1 MFQRLALTAAVLVLT
16 AGIFGCRSGAS
27 AEHKPVVL
35 ATTTSVNDSGL
46 LEVLMPDFERV
57 SGYGVKTIAVGTG
70 KALAMGERGEAD
82 VLLVHAPA
90 SERELLSRGAVSER
104 SVVMH
109 NYFALAGPP
118 EDLAGI
124 RGMKSAVDAVRRIA
138 GTQSTFVSRGDDS
151 GTHKM
156 EQSLWSSAGQD
167 PSGNWYLESGQGMGA
182 TLVIASE
189 KQAYTLTDLG
199 TYLAFKQQLRLEV
212 LVPDSPSLLNVYS
225 VLVVNPNRFPQANAA
240 GAQAFARYLLSA
252 RAQQLIREFGV
263 ARFGAPLFIPD
274 AGNPAMDLAG

>member
-1 MFQRLALTAAVLVLT
+1 MFQRLALTAAVLVL
-16 AGIFGCRSGAS
+16 AVGILGCGSGAS
-27 AEHKPVVL
+27 ADHRPVIL

-46 LEVLMPDFERV
+46 LDVLVPDFERV

-104 SVVMH
+104 WVVMH
-109 NYFALAGPP
+109 NYFTLAGPP
-118 EDLAGI
+118 DDPAGI
-124 RGMKSAVDAVRRIA
+124 RGMTSAVDAIERIA

-156 EQSLWSSAGQD
+156 EQSLWSSAGQS

-212 LVPDSPSLLNVYS
+212 LVPESPSLLNIYS
-225 VLVVNPNRFPQANAA
+225 VLIVNPSRFPQANVA
-240 GAQAFARYLLSA
+240 GARAFARYLLSA
-252 RAQQLIREFGV
+252 RAQELIRDFGV
-263 ARFGAPLFIPD
+263 SRFGAPLFIPD
-274 AGNPAMDLAG
+274 AGIPALEKVG

>member
-1 MFQRLALTAAVLVLT
+1 MFQRQALTTAVLVL
-16 AGIFGCRSGAS
+16 AVGIFGCGSGAS
-27 AEHKPVVL
+27 ADHRPVIL

-46 LEVLMPDFERV
+46 LDVLVPDFERV

-82 VLLVHAPA
+82 VLLVHAPSA
-90 SERELLSRGAVSER
+90 EKELLARGAVSER
-104 SVVMH
+104 TVVMH

-118 EDLAGI
+118 NDPAGI
-124 RGMKSAVDAVRRIA
+124 RGMKSAVDAIRRIA
-138 GTQSTFVSRGDDS
+138 GTQSTFISRGDDS

-156 EQSLWSSAGQD
+156 EQSLWSSAGQSPTGD
-167 PSGNWYLESGQGMGA
+167 WYLESGQGMGA

-199 TYLAFKQQLRLEV
+199 TYLAFKQQLRLDV
-212 LVPDSPSLLNVYS
+212 LVPESPSLLNVYS
-225 VLVVNPNRFPQANAA
+225 VLVVNPSRFPQTNVA

-252 RAQQLIREFGV
+252 RAQELIRDFGV

-274 AGNPAMDLAG
+274 AGNPAMEAAG